1 MLTISFPLNW
11 WFAAL
16 KSYAGFC
23 SSYFVSYFRNLSDID
38 IN

>member
-23 SSYFVSYFRNLSDID
+23 SSYIVSLETSLTLI
-38 IN
+38 